1 MVELPHFEKPEYP
14 KRPKRSAMSE
24 AYDVLSR
31 VITCVVIMV
40 LPGIGGAY
48 LDTHYETSYM
58 MVIGWILGPPLGL
71 WQLIKVADSAS
82 REHSNESEN

>member
-1 MVELPHFEKPEYP
+1 
-14 KRPKRSAMSE
+14 
-24 AYDVLSR
+24 
-31 VITCVVIMV
+31 MV

-71 WQLIKVADSAS
+71 WQLIKVAGSAS
-82 REHSNESEN
+82 REHSGESEN